1 MRKAWLIVLV
11 TLLLLTSCIQKPN
24 QTQTKDEGEF
34 PYALG
39 CRPLPEDFVKWWFD
53 NLEDIKSGRIDVI
66 NWSGETKLIVHS
78 QDIARTQRWLTN
90 PELTALPPSYLAPH
104 TPPKDQGQNG
114 TCWAFATV
122 GSLESA
128 LLTQLSLPERV
139 SIYPFLNN
147 PSVPDLSEQ
156 FLAYYNVDFHVEQP
170 PFDFDYKVGYRVTC
184 QETNKDIGGSAFF
197 STYNLIRRGVPI
209 ESDFPYIQDRSP
221 WIKWNAKNNDW
232 KRHLVRSS
240 ETVFIQSY
248 REFGEYV
255 NYIKTIK
262 SAIMKYGALAVIL
275 RVYSSFYNFPN
286 VNCPSVKNVK
296 VYTGPCQV
304 DQPRE
309 WHAVLLVG
317 WIDFF
322 SDQAS
327 GYSGPIWILKNSWG
341 TNWGRSLKDYGLSD
355 DETKG
360 YFALP
365 MITQEE
371 FASENCPDWKIE
383 YSFMV
388 VPIVDQQKPY
398 VILADHEEHT
408 VGRISYIDVK
418 VVDENGRPV
427 PNVGVRMFYQAPS
440 DGNWYPVVDEL
451 TGQSLFTTDE
461 NGIAKAAVLPNV
473 QVVNQK
479 FYAYVPDN
487 PSSEADFT
495 ATFKKPAWLF
505 LVWMCA
511 DNNLERYAYD
521 DLIEMQN
528 TNPNVSV
535 ITLVDGNTILRDSIR
550 VLDEFGQWQTFEY
563 PYEDFDSGNYI
574 NLSLF
579 VSFFKSVFQ
588 ASNYALIIWDHGSA
602 WIGDYKSTRSYSPQ
616 AIAFDDTSGNWIT
629 TPQLRRALE
638 IAGGVDL
645 LGMDACLMGS
655 IEVLYELKD
664 VADYVVASSFTV
676 PGTGWNYEFLKQITS
691 TDNEG
696 AVGRKIV
703 DAYRVYYDGTFWE
716 SIGLSLAVYNMSKVA
731 QTASALNYLSLRLID
746 IMNPALRST
755 IHYFYPLMSQYLY
768 DYDRSERLNTLV
780 DLHDFVVLAQDR
792 ISDGTARYW
801 AGQVLTSLPDLVSYY
816 YVKKTGETIQYPVSI
831 FMPNSASLVYYYAN
845 DYNSLLFTN
854 ELYWSNFLES
864 WLETGDVLRSI
875 SFEPSIRFDESQ
887 GNILERLLKGK
898 FLHNK

>member
-39 CRPLPEDFVKWWFD
+39 YRPLPEDFVKWWFD

-66 NWSGETKLIVHS
+66 DWSGETKLIVHS

-104 TPPKDQGQNG
+104 TPPKDQGKNG

-139 SIYPFLNN
+139 SIYPFLN

-156 FLAYYNVDFHVEQP
+156 FLAYYNINFSVE
-170 PFDFDYKVGYRVTC
+170 KSTSGYRVTC
-184 QETNKDIGGSAFF
+184 QETNQDVGGDLFF
-197 STYNLIRRGVPI
+197 STSYNLIRRGVPI
-209 ESDFPYIQDRSP
+209 ESDLPYITSKSP
-221 WIKWNAKNNDW
+221 WIQWNATNNDW

-248 REFGEYV
+248 SEFGEYV

-275 RVYSSFYNFPN
+275 QVYSNFDFT
-286 VNCPSVKNVK
+286 NVK
-296 VYTGPCQV
+296 VYTGPGPGDRQIGG
-304 DQPRE
+304 
-309 WHAVLLVG
+309 HAVLLVG

-322 SDQAS
+322 FDPDS

-341 TNWGRSLKDYGLSD
+341 TDWGRSLEDYGLSD

-365 MITQEE
+365 MITQGE
-371 FASENCPDWKIE
+371 FASKNCPYWKIE
-383 YSFMV
+383 NFFMV

-461 NGIAKAAVLPNV
+461 NGIAKAAVLPYV

-495 ATFKKPAWLF
+495 VTFKKPAWLF

-511 DNNLERYAYD
+511 DNNLEERADD

-535 ITLVDGNTILRDSIR
+535 ITLVDGKTRLRDSIR
-550 VLDEFGQWQTFEY
+550 VLDEFGQWQTLEY
-563 PYEDFDSGNYI
+563 LYEDFDSGNYI

-579 VSFFKSVFQ
+579 VSLSKSIFQ
-588 ASNYALIIWDHGSA
+588 ASNYALIIWDHGNA
-602 WIGDYKSTRSYSPQ
+602 WIDDYKPIRSYSPQ
-616 AIAFDDTSGNWIT
+616 AIAFDDTSRNWIT
-629 TPQLRRALE
+629 TPQLREALE

-664 VADYVVASSFTV
+664 VADYVVASSFIE
-676 PGTGWNYEFLKQITS
+676 PGTGWNYEFFKQITS
-691 TDNEG
+691 TDDEG

-703 DAYRVYYDGTFWE
+703 DAYRGYYDGTFWE

-731 QTASALNYLSLRLID
+731 QTASALNSLSLRLIG

-768 DYDRSERLNTLV
+768 NNDTNERLNTLV
-780 DLHDFVVLAQDR
+780 DLHDFVVLAQGQ
-792 ISDGTARYW
+792 ISDGTAIYW

-816 YVKKTGETIQYPVSI
+816 YVEKTGETIQYPVSI
-831 FMPNSASLVYYYAN
+831 FMPNSASLVYYYAK

>member
-39 CRPLPEDFVKWWFD
+39 YRPLPEDFVKWWFD

-78 QDIARTQRWLTN
+78 QDIARTQRRLKN
-90 PELTALPPSYLAPH
+90 PELTALPPYYLAPH
-104 TPPKDQGQNG
+104 TPPKHQGLNG

-128 LLTQLSLPERV
+128 LLTQLSLPERA

-156 FLAYYNVDFHVEQP
+156 FLAYYNINFSVE
-170 PFDFDYKVGYRVTC
+170 KSTSGYRVTC
-184 QETNKDIGGSAFF
+184 QETNQDIGGDLFF
-197 STYNLIRRGVPI
+197 STSYNLIRRGVPI
-209 ESDFPYIQDRSP
+209 ESDFPYITSKSP

-232 KRHLVRSS
+232 KRRLVRSS

-248 REFGEYV
+248 SEFGEYV

-262 SAIMKYGALAVIL
+262 SAIMKYGALAVAFQ
-275 RVYSSFYNFPN
+275 VYSNFYNFFTDA
-286 VNCPSVKNVK
+286 NVK
-296 VYTGPCQV
+296 VYTGRGPR
-304 DQPRE
+304 DQWE
-309 WHAVLLVG
+309 GGHAVLLVG

-322 SDQAS
+322 LDPAS

-341 TNWGRSLKDYGLSD
+341 TDWGRSLKDYGLSN
-355 DETKG
+355 DEKTKG

-371 FASENCPDWKIE
+371 FARKNCPYWKIE
-383 YSFMV
+383 YSLMV

-461 NGIAKAAVLPNV
+461 SGIAKAAVLPNV

-495 ATFKKPAWLF
+495 VTFKKPAWLF

-511 DNNLERYAYD
+511 DNEPDNDLEEYADD

-535 ITLVDGNTILRDSIR
+535 ITLVDGRTRLRDSIR
-550 VLDEFGQWQTFEY
+550 VLDEFGQWQTLEY
-563 PYEDFDSGNYI
+563 LYEDFDSGDYT

-579 VSFFKSVFQ
+579 VLLSKSIFQ

-602 WIGDYKSTRSYSPQ
+602 WIGDHKSTRSYSPQ
-616 AIAFDDTSGNWIT
+616 AIAFDYTSGNRIT
-629 TPQLRRALE
+629 TPELRRALE

-664 VADYVVASSFTV
+664 VADYVVASSFNV
-676 PGTGWNYEFLKQITS
+676 PGAGWNYEFFKQITS

-746 IMNPALRST
+746 IMNPALRSI

-768 DYDRSERLNTLV
+768 DRSGRSNTLV

-831 FMPNSASLVYYYAN
+831 FMPNSASLVYRYAN
-845 DYNSLLFTN
+845 DYNSLLFTK

>member
-39 CRPLPEDFVKWWFD
+39 YRPLPEDFVKWWFD

-66 NWSGETKLIVHS
+66 DWSGETKLIANS
-78 QDIARTQRWLTN
+78 QDIARTQRPLTN

-104 TPPKDQGQNG
+104 TPPKHQGLNG

-139 SIYPFLNN
+139 SIYPFLN

-156 FLAYYNVDFHVEQP
+156 FLAYYNFDFDVKQP

-184 QETNKDIGGSAFF
+184 QETNKDVGGNRFF

-209 ESDFPYIQDRSP
+209 ESDFPYIQDKSP

-240 ETVFIQSY
+240 ETVVIQSY
-248 REFGEYV
+248 SKFGEYV
-255 NYIKTIK
+255 NYIETIK
-262 SAIMKYGALAVIL
+262 SAIMKYGALAVSL
-275 RVYSSFYNFPN
+275 QVYSNFYNFFTD
-286 VNCPSVKNVK
+286 VNVK
-296 VYTGPCQV
+296 VYTGPGPR
-304 DQPRE
+304 DQWE
-309 WHAVLLVG
+309 GGHAVLLVG
-317 WIDFF
+317 WIESPSEDL
-322 SDQAS
+322 

-371 FASENCPDWKIE
+371 FARKNCPYWKIE
-383 YSFMV
+383 NSFMV

-427 PNVGVRMFYQAPS
+427 PNVGVRMFFQAPS
-440 DGNWYPVVDEL
+440 DGNWYPVVDVL

-461 NGIAKAAVLPNV
+461 SGIAKAAVRPTV

-495 ATFKKPAWLF
+495 VTFKKPAWLF

-511 DNNLERYAYD
+511 DNDLERYAYD

-550 VLDEFGQWQTFEY
+550 VLDEFGQWQIIGYFD
-563 PYEDFDSGNYI
+563 EDFDSGNYI
-574 NLSLF
+574 YLSLF
-579 VSFFKSVFQ
+579 VLLSKSIFQ
-588 ASNYALIIWDHGSA
+588 ASNYALIIWDHGEA
-602 WIGDYKSTRSYSPQ
+602 WIGDHKSTRSYSPQ
-616 AIAFDDTSGNWIT
+616 AIAFDDTSGKRIT
-629 TPQLRRALE
+629 TPQLREALE

-664 VADYVVASSFTV
+664 VADYVVASSFTE
-676 PGTGWNYEFLKQITS
+676 PGTGWNYEFFKQITS

-755 IHYFYPLMSQYLY
+755 IHDFYPLMSQYY
-768 DYDRSERLNTLV
+768 YRNERLNTLV
-780 DLHDFVVLAQDR
+780 DLRHFVVLAQDR

-831 FMPNSASLVYYYAN
+831 FMPNSANLVSDYAK

>member
-39 CRPLPEDFVKWWFD
+39 YRPLPEDFVKWWFD

-66 NWSGETKLIVHS
+66 HWSGETKLIANS
-78 QDIARTQRWLTN
+78 QDIARTQRLLEN
-90 PELTALPPSYLAPH
+90 PELTALPPFYLAPH
-104 TPPKDQGQNG
+104 TPPKNQGFNG

-128 LLTQLSLPERV
+128 LLTQLSPSELV
-139 SIYPFLNN
+139 SIYPFLD

-156 FLAYYNVDFHVEQP
+156 FLAYYNINFGVEKTP
-170 PFDFDYKVGYRVTC
+170 SGYRVTC
-184 QETNKDIGGSAFF
+184 QETNQDVGGDPKFF
-197 STYNLIRRGVPI
+197 SMYNLIRRGVPI
-209 ESDFPYIQDRSP
+209 ERDFPYIQDKNP
-221 WIKWNAKNNDW
+221 WIKWNATNNDW

-240 ETVFIQSY
+240 ETVFIEAYS
-248 REFGEYV
+248 EFGEYV

-262 SAIMKYGALAVIL
+262 SAIMKYGALAVGFQ
-275 RVYSSFYNFPN
+275 VYSNFDFT
-286 VNCPSVKNVK
+286 NVK
-296 VYTGPCQV
+296 VYTGPGQG
-304 DQPRE
+304 DTWE
-309 WHAVLLVG
+309 GGHAVLLVG
-317 WIDFF
+317 WIDFLL
-322 SDQAS
+322 DPAS

-371 FASENCPDWKIE
+371 FASKNCPDWKIE
-383 YSFMV
+383 SYFMA

-427 PNVGVRMFYQAPS
+427 PDVGVRMFYQSPS
-440 DGNWYPVVDEL
+440 DGNWYPIVDEL
-451 TGQSLFTTDE
+451 TGQSFFMTDE
-461 NGIAKAAVLPNV
+461 NGIAKVAVLPRI

-495 ATFKKPAWLF
+495 VTFKKPAWLF

-511 DNNLERYAYD
+511 DNDLEEFADD

-535 ITLVDGNTILRDSIR
+535 ITLVDGKTILRDSIR
-550 VLDEFGQWQTFEY
+550 VLDEFGEWQIVEY
-563 PYEDFDSGNYI
+563 FDGDFDSGNYI
-574 NLSLF
+574 ILSYF
-579 VSFFKSVFQ
+579 VSYLKSFFQ

-602 WIGDYKSTRSYSPQ
+602 WIDDYKSTRSYSPQ
-616 AIAFDDTSGNWIT
+616 AIAFDKTSNNKIT
-629 TPQLRRALE
+629 TAELRMALE
-638 IAGGVDL
+638 EAGGVDL

-655 IEVLYELKD
+655 IEVLYELKG
-664 VADYVVASSFTV
+664 VADYVVASSFSE
-676 PGTGWNYEFLKQITS
+676 PGTGWNYEFFKQITS
-691 TDNEG
+691 TDDEG

-703 DAYRVYYDGTFWE
+703 DAYRDYYDGTSWE
-716 SIGLSLAVYNMSKVA
+716 SEGLSLAVYDMSKVA
-731 QTASALNYLSLRLID
+731 QTADALDYLSIRLIN
-746 IMNPALRST
+746 IMDPALRST
-755 IHYFYPLMSQYLY
+755 IYDFYPLINQY
-768 DYDRSERLNTLV
+768 SNALV

-792 ISDGTARYW
+792 ISDDTARYW
-801 AGQVLTSLPDLVSYY
+801 ADQVLTSLPDLVSYY
-816 YVKKTGETIQYPVSI
+816 YVEKTGETIQYPVSI
-831 FMPNSASLVYYYAN
+831 FMPNSASLVYRYAN

-854 ELYWSNFLES
+854 QLYWSNFLES

-898 FLHNK
+898 SLHNK

>member
-39 CRPLPEDFVKWWFD
+39 YRPLPEDFVKWWFD

-66 NWSGETKLIVHS
+66 NWSGETKLIVNS

-90 PELTALPPSYLAPH
+90 PELTALPPYYLAPH
-104 TPPKDQGQNG
+104 TPPKDQGENG

-139 SIYPFLNN
+139 SIYPFLN

-156 FLAYYNVDFHVEQP
+156 FLAYYNINFSVE
-170 PFDFDYKVGYRVTC
+170 KSTSGYRVTC
-184 QETNKDIGGSAFF
+184 QETNQDVGGSPFF

-209 ESDFPYIQDRSP
+209 ESDLPYITSKSP
-221 WIKWNAKNNDW
+221 WIQWNATNNDW

-240 ETVFIQSY
+240 ETVVIQSY
-248 REFGEYV
+248 SEFGEYV
-255 NYIKTIK
+255 NYIETIK
-262 SAIMKYGALAVIL
+262 SAIMKYGALAVFL
-275 RVYSSFYNFPN
+275 QVYSNFN
-286 VNCPSVKNVK
+286 NTYFTNKK
-296 VYTGPCQV
+296 VYTGHGPGDWQ
-304 DQPRE
+304 RGG
-309 WHAVLLVG
+309 HLVLLVG
-317 WIDFF
+317 WKNSF
-322 SDQAS
+322 SDS
-327 GYSGPIWILKNSWG
+327 DYSGPIWILKNSWG

-355 DETKG
+355 DATKG

-371 FASENCPDWKIE
+371 FANKNCPDWKIE
-383 YSFMV
+383 NSFMV

-495 ATFKKPAWLF
+495 VTFKKPAWLF

-511 DNNLERYAYD
+511 DNDLERYAYD

-563 PYEDFDSGNYI
+563 PYEDFDSGDYT
-574 NLSLF
+574 NLRFF
-579 VSFFKSVFQ
+579 VSFFKSVLQ

-616 AIAFDDTSGNWIT
+616 AIAFDDTSRNWIT
-629 TPQLRRALE
+629 TPELRRALE

-664 VADYVVASSFTV
+664 VADYVVASSFTE
-676 PGTGWNYEFLKQITS
+676 PGTGWNYEFFKQITS

-716 SIGLSLAVYNMSKVA
+716 SKGLSLAVYDMSKVA
-731 QTASALNYLSLRLID
+731 ETASALNSLSLRLIG
-746 IMNPALRST
+746 IMNPALRSI

-768 DYDRSERLNTLV
+768 NNDTSERLNTLV

-845 DYNSLLFTN
+845 HYNSLLFTN
-854 ELYWSNFLES
+854 QLYWSNFLES

>member
-24 QTQTKDEGEF
+24 QTQTKDESEF

-66 NWSGETKLIVHS
+66 DWSGETKLIVHS
-78 QDIARTQRWLTN
+78 QDIARTQRLLTN
-90 PELTALPPSYLAPH
+90 PELTALPPYYLAPH
-104 TPPKDQGQNG
+104 TPPKNQGQHN

-139 SIYPFLNN
+139 SIYPFFNN

-156 FLAYYNVDFHVEQP
+156 FLAYYNIDSRVE
-170 PFDFDYKVGYRVTC
+170 KSTSGYRVTC
-184 QETNKDIGGSAFF
+184 QETNRDAGGNLFF

-209 ESDFPYIQDRSP
+209 ESDLPYIITSESP
-221 WIKWNAKNNDW
+221 WIQWNATNNDW

-240 ETVFIQSY
+240 ETVFILNYKNYSY
-248 REFGEYV
+248 SGFGGYV
-255 NYIKTIK
+255 NYIETIK
-262 SAIMKYGALAVIL
+262 SAIMKYGALAVGFQ
-275 RVYSSFYNFPN
+275 VYSNFYNFFTN
-286 VNCPSVKNVK
+286 VNVK
-296 VYTGPCQV
+296 VYTGHGPE
-304 DQPRE
+304 DQPTE
-309 WHAVLLVG
+309 GHAVLLVG
-317 WIDFF
+317 WKDSFSD

-327 GYSGPIWILKNSWG
+327 GDSGRIWILKNSWG
-341 TNWGRSLKDYGLSD
+341 TDWGRSLKDYGLSD

-371 FASENCPDWKIE
+371 FANKNCPDWKIE
-383 YSFMV
+383 NSLMV

-440 DGNWYPVVDEL
+440 DGNWYPVVDVF
-451 TGQSLFTTDE
+451 TGQSLFTTNE

-487 PSSEADFT
+487 PSSEAVFT
-495 ATFKKPAWLF
+495 VTFKKPAWLF

-511 DNNLERYAYD
+511 DNNLERYAND

-550 VLDEFGQWQTFEY
+550 MLDEFGQWQTFEY
-563 PYEDFDSGNYI
+563 PYEDFDSGDYT
-574 NLSLF
+574 NLRSF
-579 VSFFKSVFQ
+579 VSFFKSVLQ

-602 WIGDYKSTRSYSPQ
+602 WIDDHKSTRSYSPQ
-616 AIAFDDTSGNWIT
+616 AIAFDDTSRNRIT
-629 TPQLRRALE
+629 TPELRMALE
-638 IAGGVDL
+638 EAGGVDL

-664 VADYVVASSFTV
+664 VAGYVVASSFIE
-676 PGTGWNYEFLKQITS
+676 PGTGWNYEFFKQITS

-703 DAYRVYYDGTFWE
+703 DAYRVYYDGTSWE

-731 QTASALNYLSLRLID
+731 QTASALNSLSLRLIE

-768 DYDRSERLNTLV
+768 NNDTNERLNTLV
-780 DLHDFVVLAQDR
+780 DLRHFVVLAQGQ
-792 ISDGTARYW
+792 ISDGTAIYW

-816 YVKKTGETIQYPVSI
+816 YVEKTGETIQYPVSI
-831 FMPNSASLVYYYAN
+831 FMPNSASLVSHYAK

>member
-39 CRPLPEDFVKWWFD
+39 YRPLPEDFVKWWFD

-66 NWSGETKLIVHS
+66 NWSGETKLIVNS
-78 QDIARTQRWLTN
+78 QDIARTQRQLTN
-90 PELTALPPSYLAPH
+90 PELTAIPPSYLAPH
-104 TPPKDQGQNG
+104 TPPKNQGLNG

-128 LLTQLSLPERV
+128 LLTQLSLPERA

-156 FLAYYNVDFHVEQP
+156 FLAYYNINFSVE
-170 PFDFDYKVGYRVTC
+170 KSTSGYRVTC
-184 QETNKDIGGSAFF
+184 QETNQDVGGDLFF
-197 STYNLIRRGVPI
+197 STSYNLIRRGVPI
-209 ESDFPYIQDRSP
+209 ESDLPYITSKSP
-221 WIKWNAKNNDW
+221 WIQWNATNNDW

-240 ETVFIQSY
+240 ETVFILDYKNYSY
-248 REFGEYV
+248 SGFGGYV
-255 NYIKTIK
+255 NYIETIK
-262 SAIMKYGALAVIL
+262 SAIMKYGALAVGFL
-275 RVYSSFYNFPN
+275 VYSNFYNFFTD
-286 VNCPSVKNVK
+286 VNVK
-296 VYTGPCQV
+296 VYTGPGPE
-304 DQPRE
+304 DQPTE
-309 WHAVLLVG
+309 GHAVLLVG
-317 WIDFF
+317 WIDSFSD

-355 DETKG
+355 DETTKG

-371 FASENCPDWKIE
+371 FARENCPYWKIE
-383 YSFMV
+383 NFFMV

-440 DGNWYPVVDEL
+440 DGNWYPVVDVF
-451 TGQSLFTTDE
+451 TGQSLFTTNE

-487 PSSEADFT
+487 PSSEAVFT
-495 ATFKKPAWLF
+495 VTFKKPAWLF

-511 DNNLERYAYD
+511 DNNLERYAND

-550 VLDEFGQWQTFEY
+550 MLDEFGQWRIIGYFDA
-563 PYEDFDSGNYI
+563 DFDSGNYI

-588 ASNYALIIWDHGSA
+588 ASNYALIIWDHGNA
-602 WIGDYKSTRSYSPQ
+602 WIGDHKSTSRSYSPQ
-616 AIAFDDTSGNWIT
+616 AIAFDDTSRNWIT
-629 TPQLRRALE
+629 TPELRRALE
-638 IAGGVDL
+638 EAGGVDL

-664 VADYVVASSFTV
+664 VADYVVGSSFLE

-703 DAYRVYYDGTFWE
+703 DAYRGYYDGTSWE
-716 SIGLSLAVYNMSKVA
+716 SKGLSLAVYNMSKVA
-731 QTASALNYLSLRLID
+731 QTASALNYLSLRLIG
-746 IMNPALRST
+746 IMNPALRSI

-768 DYDRSERLNTLV
+768 NNDTNERLNTLV

-831 FMPNSASLVYYYAN
+831 FMPNSASLVYRYAN

>member
-39 CRPLPEDFVKWWFD
+39 YRPLPEDFVKWWFD

-66 NWSGETKLIVHS
+66 DWSGETKLIVHS

-104 TPPKDQGQNG
+104 TPPKHQGRNG

-128 LLTQLSLPERV
+128 LLKQLSLPERA
-139 SIYPFLNN
+139 SIYPFLN

-156 FLAYYNVDFHVEQP
+156 FLAYYNVDFVVEQP

-184 QETNKDIGGSAFF
+184 QETNKDVGGDLFF
-197 STYNLIRRGVPI
+197 STSYNLIRRGVPI

-221 WIKWNAKNNDW
+221 WIKWNATNNDW

-240 ETVFIQSY
+240 ETVFIQRY

-255 NYIKTIK
+255 NYIETIK
-262 SAIMKYGALAVIL
+262 SAIMKYGALAVGFQ
-275 RVYSSFYNFPN
+275 VYSNFYNFFTD
-286 VNCPSVKNVK
+286 VNVK
-296 VYTGPCQV
+296 VYTGPGPE

-309 WHAVLLVG
+309 GHAVLLVG
-317 WIDFF
+317 WKDSF
-322 SDQAS
+322 
-327 GYSGPIWILKNSWG
+327 WILKNSWG
-341 TNWGRSLKDYGLSD
+341 TNWGRSLKDYDLSD

-371 FASENCPDWKIE
+371 FARENCPYWKIE
-383 YSFMV
+383 NFSMV

-440 DGNWYPVVDEL
+440 DGNWYPVVDKL

-461 NGIAKAAVLPNV
+461 NGIAKAAVRPSV

-495 ATFKKPAWLF
+495 VTFKKPAWLF

-550 VLDEFGQWQTFEY
+550 MLDEFGQWRIIGYFDA
-563 PYEDFDSGNYI
+563 DFDSGNYI

-588 ASNYALIIWDHGSA
+588 ASNYALIIWDHGNA
-602 WIGDYKSTRSYSPQ
+602 WIGDHKSTSRSYSPQ
-616 AIAFDDTSGNWIT
+616 AIAFDDTSRNRIT
-629 TPQLRRALE
+629 TPELRRALE
-638 IAGGVDL
+638 EAGGVDL

-664 VADYVVASSFTV
+664 VADYVVASSFIE
-676 PGTGWNYEFLKQITS
+676 PGAGWNYEFFKQITS

-703 DAYRVYYDGTFWE
+703 DAYRGYYDGTSWE
-716 SIGLSLAVYNMSKVA
+716 SKGLSLAVYNMSKVA

-768 DYDRSERLNTLV
+768 NNDTNERLNTLV

-831 FMPNSASLVYYYAN
+831 FMPNSASLVYRYAN

-854 ELYWSNFLES
+854 QLYWSNFLES

>member
-1 MRKAWLIVLV
+1 L
-11 TLLLLTSCIQKPN
+11 
-24 QTQTKDEGEF
+24 
-34 PYALG
+34 
-39 CRPLPEDFVKWWFD
+39 
-53 NLEDIKSGRIDVI
+53 
-66 NWSGETKLIVHS
+66 
-78 QDIARTQRWLTN
+78 
-90 PELTALPPSYLAPH
+90 
-104 TPPKDQGQNG
+104 
-114 TCWAFATV
+114 
-122 GSLESA
+122 
-128 LLTQLSLPERV
+128 
-139 SIYPFLNN
+139 
-147 PSVPDLSEQ
+147 
-156 FLAYYNVDFHVEQP
+156 
-170 PFDFDYKVGYRVTC
+170 
-184 QETNKDIGGSAFF
+184 
-197 STYNLIRRGVPI
+197 
-209 ESDFPYIQDRSP
+209 PYITSKSP
-221 WIKWNAKNNDW
+221 WIQWNATNNDW

-240 ETVFIQSY
+240 ETVFILDYKNYSY
-248 REFGEYV
+248 SGFGGYV
-255 NYIKTIK
+255 NYIETIK
-262 SAIMKYGALAVIL
+262 SAIMKYGALAVGFL
-275 RVYSSFYNFPN
+275 VYSNFYNFFTD
-286 VNCPSVKNVK
+286 VNVK
-296 VYTGPCQV
+296 VYTGPGPE
-304 DQPRE
+304 DQPTE
-309 WHAVLLVG
+309 GHAVLLVG
-317 WIDFF
+317 WIDSFSD

-355 DETKG
+355 DETTKG

-371 FASENCPDWKIE
+371 FARENCPYWKIE
-383 YSFMV
+383 NFFMV

-440 DGNWYPVVDEL
+440 DGNWYPVVDVF
-451 TGQSLFTTDE
+451 TGQSLFTTNE

-487 PSSEADFT
+487 PSSEAVFT
-495 ATFKKPAWLF
+495 VTFKKPAWLF

-511 DNNLERYAYD
+511 DNNLERYAND

-550 VLDEFGQWQTFEY
+550 MLDEFGQWRIIGYFDA
-563 PYEDFDSGNYI
+563 DFDSGNYI
-574 NLSLF
+574 ILSCFVSLF
-579 VSFFKSVFQ
+579 KSIFQ
-588 ASNYALIIWDHGSA
+588 ASNYALIIWDHGGA
-602 WIGDYKSTRSYSPQ
+602 WIGDYKPTTSYSPQ
-616 AIAFDDTSGNWIT
+616 AIAFDDTSRNRIT
-629 TPQLRRALE
+629 TPELRMALE
-638 IAGGVDL
+638 EAGGVDL

-664 VADYVVASSFTV
+664 VADYVVGSSFLE

-703 DAYRVYYDGTFWE
+703 DAYRGYYDGTSWE
-716 SIGLSLAVYNMSKVA
+716 SKGLSLAVYNMSKVA
-731 QTASALNYLSLRLID
+731 QTASALNYLSLRLIG
-746 IMNPALRST
+746 IMNPALRSI

-768 DYDRSERLNTLV
+768 NNDTNERLNTLV

-831 FMPNSASLVYYYAN
+831 FMPNSASLVYRYAN

-854 ELYWSNFLES
+854 QLYWSNFLES

>member
-1 MRKAWLIVLV
+1 MWRLFVVFCLTSI
-11 TLLLLTSCIQKPN
+11 LLLVSCGSPVAPN
-24 QTQTKDEGEF
+24 N
-34 PYALG
+34 P
-39 CRPLPEDFVKWWFD
+39 PNVPNNPPNVPS
-53 NLEDIKSGRIDVI
+53 NP
-66 NWSGETKLIVHS
+66 
-78 QDIARTQRWLTN
+78 N
-90 PELTALPPSYLAPH
+90 PE
-104 TPPKDQGQNG
+104 
-114 TCWAFATV
+114 
-122 GSLESA
+122 
-128 LLTQLSLPERV
+128 
-139 SIYPFLNN
+139 
-147 PSVPDLSEQ
+147 
-156 FLAYYNVDFHVEQP
+156 
-170 PFDFDYKVGYRVTC
+170 
-184 QETNKDIGGSAFF
+184 
-197 STYNLIRRGVPI
+197 
-209 ESDFPYIQDRSP
+209 
-221 WIKWNAKNNDW
+221 
-232 KRHLVRSS
+232 
-240 ETVFIQSY
+240 
-248 REFGEYV
+248 
-255 NYIKTIK
+255 
-262 SAIMKYGALAVIL
+262 
-275 RVYSSFYNFPN
+275 
-286 VNCPSVKNVK
+286 
-296 VYTGPCQV
+296 
-304 DQPRE
+304 
-309 WHAVLLVG
+309 
-317 WIDFF
+317 
-322 SDQAS
+322 
-327 GYSGPIWILKNSWG
+327 
-341 TNWGRSLKDYGLSD
+341 
-355 DETKG
+355 
-360 YFALP
+360 
-365 MITQEE
+365 
-371 FASENCPDWKIE
+371 
-383 YSFMV
+383 
-388 VPIVDQQKPY
+388 KPY

-440 DGNWYPVVDEL
+440 DGNWYPVVDVF
-451 TGQSLFTTDE
+451 TGQSLFTTNE

-487 PSSEADFT
+487 PSSEAVFT
-495 ATFKKPAWLF
+495 VTFKKPAWLF

-511 DNNLERYAYD
+511 DNNLERYAND

-550 VLDEFGQWQTFEY
+550 VLDEFGQWQIKYFD
-563 PYEDFDSGNYI
+563 EDFDSGNYI
-574 NLSLF
+574 YLSLF
-579 VSFFKSVFQ
+579 VSLFKSVFQ
-588 ASNYALIIWDHGSA
+588 ASNYALIIWDHGNA
-602 WIGDYKSTRSYSPQ
+602 WIYDYKPTTSYSPQ
-616 AIAFDDTSGNWIT
+616 AIAFDDTSRNWIT
-629 TPQLRRALE
+629 TPELRRALE
-638 IAGGVDL
+638 EAGGVDL

-664 VADYVVASSFTV
+664 VADYVVGSSFLE

-703 DAYRVYYDGTFWE
+703 DAYRGYYDGTSWE
-716 SIGLSLAVYNMSKVA
+716 SKGLSLAVYNMSKVA
-731 QTASALNYLSLRLID
+731 QTASALNYLSLRLIG

-768 DYDRSERLNTLV
+768 NNYTNERLNTLV

-831 FMPNSASLVYYYAN
+831 FMPNSASLVYRYAN
-845 DYNSLLFTN
+845 DYNSLLFRK

>member
-39 CRPLPEDFVKWWFD
+39 YRPLPEDFVKWWFD
-53 NLEDIKSGRIDVI
+53 NLEGIKSGRIDVI
-66 NWSGETKLIVHS
+66 NWSGETKLIVNS

-90 PELTALPPSYLAPH
+90 PELTALPPYYLAPH
-104 TPPKDQGQNG
+104 TPPKHQGRNG

-128 LLTQLSLPERV
+128 LLTQLSLPERA

-156 FLAYYNVDFHVEQP
+156 FLAYYNINFSVE
-170 PFDFDYKVGYRVTC
+170 KSTSGYRVTC
-184 QETNKDIGGSAFF
+184 QETNQDVGGDLFF
-197 STYNLIRRGVPI
+197 STSYNLIRRGVPI
-209 ESDFPYIQDRSP
+209 ESDLPYIMSKSL
-221 WIKWNAKNNDW
+221 WIQWNATNNDW

-275 RVYSSFYNFPN
+275 QVYSNFN
-286 VNCPSVKNVK
+286 NTYFTNKK
-296 VYTGPCQV
+296 VYTGHGPGDWQIGG
-304 DQPRE
+304 
-309 WHAVLLVG
+309 HAVLLVG
-317 WIDFF
+317 WIDSF
-322 SDQAS
+322 SEDL

-341 TNWGRSLKDYGLSD
+341 TDWGRSLKDYGLSD

-371 FASENCPDWKIE
+371 FARKNCPYWKIE
-383 YSFMV
+383 NFFMV

-440 DGNWYPVVDEL
+440 DGNWYPVVDVF
-451 TGQSLFTTDE
+451 TGQSLFTTNE

-487 PSSEADFT
+487 PSSEAVFT
-495 ATFKKPAWLF
+495 VTFKKPAWLF

-511 DNNLERYAYD
+511 DNNLERYAND

-550 VLDEFGQWQTFEY
+550 MLDEFGQWQIIGY
-563 PYEDFDSGNYI
+563 LDADFDSGNYI

-588 ASNYALIIWDHGSA
+588 ASNYALIIWDHGNA
-602 WIGDYKSTRSYSPQ
+602 WIYDYKPTRSYSPQ
-616 AIAFDDTSGNWIT
+616 AIAFDDTSRNWIT
-629 TPQLRRALE
+629 TPELRRALE
-638 IAGGVDL
+638 EAGGVDL

-664 VADYVVASSFTV
+664 VADYVVASSFLE

-703 DAYRVYYDGTFWE
+703 DAYRGYYDGTSWE
-716 SIGLSLAVYNMSKVA
+716 SKCLSLAVYNMSKVA
-731 QTASALNYLSLRLID
+731 QTASALNYLSLRLIG

-768 DYDRSERLNTLV
+768 NNYTNERLNTLV

-831 FMPNSASLVYYYAN
+831 FMPNSASLVYRYAN
-845 DYNSLLFTN
+845 DYNSLLFRK

-887 GNILERLLKGK
+887 GNILERVLKGK

>member
-39 CRPLPEDFVKWWFD
+39 YRPLPEDFVKWWFD

-66 NWSGETKLIVHS
+66 NWSGETKLIVNS
-78 QDIARTQRWLTN
+78 QDIARTQRQLTN
-90 PELTALPPSYLAPH
+90 PELTAIPPSYLAPH
-104 TPPKDQGQNG
+104 TPPKNQGLNG

-128 LLTQLSLPERV
+128 LLTQLSLPERA

-156 FLAYYNVDFHVEQP
+156 FLAYYNINFSVE
-170 PFDFDYKVGYRVTC
+170 KSTSGYRVTC
-184 QETNKDIGGSAFF
+184 QETNQDVGGDLFF
-197 STYNLIRRGVPI
+197 STSYNLIRRGVPI
-209 ESDFPYIQDRSP
+209 ESDLPYITSKSP
-221 WIKWNAKNNDW
+221 WIQWNATNNDW

-240 ETVFIQSY
+240 ETVFILDYKNYSY
-248 REFGEYV
+248 SGFGGYV
-255 NYIKTIK
+255 NYIETIK
-262 SAIMKYGALAVIL
+262 SAIMKYGALAVGFL
-275 RVYSSFYNFPN
+275 VYSNFYNFFTD
-286 VNCPSVKNVK
+286 VNVK
-296 VYTGPCQV
+296 VYTGPGPE
-304 DQPRE
+304 DQPTE
-309 WHAVLLVG
+309 GHAVLLVG
-317 WIDFF
+317 WIDSFSD

-355 DETKG
+355 DETTKG

-371 FASENCPDWKIE
+371 FARENCPYWKIE
-383 YSFMV
+383 NFFMV

-440 DGNWYPVVDEL
+440 DGNWYPVVDVF
-451 TGQSLFTTDE
+451 TGQSLFTTNE

-487 PSSEADFT
+487 PSSEAVFT
-495 ATFKKPAWLF
+495 VTFKKPAWLF

-511 DNNLERYAYD
+511 DNNLEECAND

-550 VLDEFGQWQTFEY
+550 MLDEFGQWRIIGYFDA
-563 PYEDFDSGNYI
+563 DFDSGNYI

-588 ASNYALIIWDHGSA
+588 ASNYALIIWDHGNA
-602 WIGDYKSTRSYSPQ
+602 WIGDHKSTSRSYSPQ
-616 AIAFDDTSGNWIT
+616 AIAFDDTSRNWIT
-629 TPQLRRALE
+629 TPELRRALE
-638 IAGGVDL
+638 EAGGVDL

-664 VADYVVASSFTV
+664 VADYVVGSSFLE

-703 DAYRVYYDGTFWE
+703 DAYRGYYDGTSWE
-716 SIGLSLAVYNMSKVA
+716 SKGLSLAVYNMSKVA
-731 QTASALNYLSLRLID
+731 QTASALNYLSLRLIG
-746 IMNPALRST
+746 IMNPALRSI

-768 DYDRSERLNTLV
+768 NNDTNERLNTLV

-831 FMPNSASLVYYYAN
+831 FMPNSASLVYRYAN

-854 ELYWSNFLES
+854 QLYWSNFLES

>member
-1 MRKAWLIVLV
+1 M
-11 TLLLLTSCIQKPN
+11 
-24 QTQTKDEGEF
+24 
-34 PYALG
+34 
-39 CRPLPEDFVKWWFD
+39 
-53 NLEDIKSGRIDVI
+53 
-66 NWSGETKLIVHS
+66 
-78 QDIARTQRWLTN
+78 
-90 PELTALPPSYLAPH
+90 
-104 TPPKDQGQNG
+104 
-114 TCWAFATV
+114 
-122 GSLESA
+122 
-128 LLTQLSLPERV
+128 
-139 SIYPFLNN
+139 
-147 PSVPDLSEQ
+147 
-156 FLAYYNVDFHVEQP
+156 
-170 PFDFDYKVGYRVTC
+170 
-184 QETNKDIGGSAFF
+184 
-197 STYNLIRRGVPI
+197 
-209 ESDFPYIQDRSP
+209 
-221 WIKWNAKNNDW
+221 
-232 KRHLVRSS
+232 
-240 ETVFIQSY
+240 
-248 REFGEYV
+248 
-255 NYIKTIK
+255 
-262 SAIMKYGALAVIL
+262 
-275 RVYSSFYNFPN
+275 
-286 VNCPSVKNVK
+286 
-296 VYTGPCQV
+296 
-304 DQPRE
+304 
-309 WHAVLLVG
+309 
-317 WIDFF
+317 
-322 SDQAS
+322 
-327 GYSGPIWILKNSWG
+327 
-341 TNWGRSLKDYGLSD
+341 
-355 DETKG
+355 
-360 YFALP
+360 
-365 MITQEE
+365 
-371 FASENCPDWKIE
+371 
-383 YSFMV
+383 
-388 VPIVDQQKPY
+388 
-398 VILADHEEHT
+398 ILADHEEHT

-461 NGIAKAAVLPNV
+461 NGIAKAAVLPYV

-495 ATFKKPAWLF
+495 VTFKKPAWLF

-535 ITLVDGNTILRDSIR
+535 ITLVDGRTRLRDSIR
-550 VLDEFGQWQTFEY
+550 VLDEFGQWQIIGYFD
-563 PYEDFDSGNYI
+563 EDFDSGNYI
-574 NLSLF
+574 YLSLF
-579 VSFFKSVFQ
+579 VLLSKSSFQ

-616 AIAFDDTSGNWIT
+616 AIAFDYTSGNRIT
-629 TPQLRRALE
+629 TPELRRALE

-664 VADYVVASSFTV
+664 VADYVVASSFTE
-676 PGTGWNYEFLKQITS
+676 PGTGWNYEFFKQITS

-703 DAYRVYYDGTFWE
+703 DAYRGYYDGTFWE
-716 SIGLSLAVYNMSKVA
+716 SKGLSLAVYNMSKVA
-731 QTASALNYLSLRLID
+731 QTASALNYLSLRLIG

-755 IHYFYPLMSQYLY
+755 IHGFYPLMSQYLY
-768 DYDRSERLNTLV
+768 NNDTNERLNTLV
-780 DLHDFVVLAQDR
+780 DLHNFVVLAQDR

-831 FMPNSASLVYYYAN
+831 FMPNSASLVSHYA
-845 DYNSLLFTN
+845 DHYNSLLFTN

>member
-39 CRPLPEDFVKWWFD
+39 YRPLPEDFVKWWFD

-66 NWSGETKLIVHS
+66 DWSGETKLIVHS

-104 TPPKDQGQNG
+104 TPPKHQGLNG

-128 LLTQLSLPERV
+128 LLTQLSLPEWV
-139 SIYPFLNN
+139 SIYPFLNP

-156 FLAYYNVDFHVEQP
+156 FLAYYNIDSRVE
-170 PFDFDYKVGYRVTC
+170 KSTSGYRVTC
-184 QETNKDIGGSAFF
+184 QETNRDAGGNLFF

-248 REFGEYV
+248 SEFGEYV
-255 NYIKTIK
+255 NYIETIK
-262 SAIMKYGALAVIL
+262 SAIIKYGALAVGFQ
-275 RVYSSFYNFPN
+275 VYSNFYNFFTD
-286 VNCPSVKNVK
+286 VNVK
-296 VYTGPCQV
+296 VYTGPGPE

-309 WHAVLLVG
+309 GHAVLLVG
-317 WIDFF
+317 WKDSFSD

-341 TNWGRSLKDYGLSD
+341 TNWGCSLKDYGLSD
-355 DETKG
+355 DETTKG

-371 FASENCPDWKIE
+371 FANKNCPDWKIE
-383 YSFMV
+383 NFSMV

-440 DGNWYPVVDEL
+440 DGNWYPVVDKL

-495 ATFKKPAWLF
+495 VTFKKPAWLF

-511 DNNLERYAYD
+511 DNDLEEYADD

-535 ITLVDGNTILRDSIR
+535 ITLVDGRTRLRDSIR
-550 VLDEFGQWQTFEY
+550 VLDEFGQWRIIGYFDA
-563 PYEDFDSGNYI
+563 DFDSGNYI
-574 NLSLF
+574 YLSLF
-579 VSFFKSVFQ
+579 VLLSKPFFQ

-602 WIGDYKSTRSYSPQ
+602 WIGDHKSTSRSYSPQ
-616 AIAFDDTSGNWIT
+616 AIAFDDTSGNRIT
-629 TPQLRRALE
+629 TPELRMALE
-638 IAGGVDL
+638 EAGGVDL

-664 VADYVVASSFTV
+664 VADYVVASSFNV
-676 PGTGWNYEFLKQITS
+676 PGTGWNYEFFKQITS
-691 TDNEG
+691 TDDEG

-703 DAYRVYYDGTFWE
+703 DAYRAYYDGTFWE
-716 SIGLSLAVYNMSKVA
+716 SKGLSLAVYDMSKVA
-731 QTASALNYLSLRLID
+731 ETASALNYLSLRLID
-746 IMNPALRST
+746 IMNPALRSI

-768 DYDRSERLNTLV
+768 YRSERLNTLV
-780 DLHDFVVLAQDR
+780 DLRHFVVLAQDR

-816 YVKKTGETIQYPVSI
+816 YVEKTGETIQYPVSI
-831 FMPNSASLVYYYAN
+831 FMPNSASLVSHYAK

>member
-1 MRKAWLIVLV
+1 
-11 TLLLLTSCIQKPN
+11 
-24 QTQTKDEGEF
+24 
-34 PYALG
+34 
-39 CRPLPEDFVKWWFD
+39 
-53 NLEDIKSGRIDVI
+53 
-66 NWSGETKLIVHS
+66 
-78 QDIARTQRWLTN
+78 
-90 PELTALPPSYLAPH
+90 
-104 TPPKDQGQNG
+104 
-114 TCWAFATV
+114 
-122 GSLESA
+122 
-128 LLTQLSLPERV
+128 
-139 SIYPFLNN
+139 
-147 PSVPDLSEQ
+147 
-156 FLAYYNVDFHVEQP
+156 
-170 PFDFDYKVGYRVTC
+170 
-184 QETNKDIGGSAFF
+184 
-197 STYNLIRRGVPI
+197 
-209 ESDFPYIQDRSP
+209 
-221 WIKWNAKNNDW
+221 
-232 KRHLVRSS
+232 
-240 ETVFIQSY
+240 
-248 REFGEYV
+248 
-255 NYIKTIK
+255 
-262 SAIMKYGALAVIL
+262 
-275 RVYSSFYNFPN
+275 
-286 VNCPSVKNVK
+286 
-296 VYTGPCQV
+296 
-304 DQPRE
+304 
-309 WHAVLLVG
+309 
-317 WIDFF
+317 
-322 SDQAS
+322 
-327 GYSGPIWILKNSWG
+327 
-341 TNWGRSLKDYGLSD
+341 
-355 DETKG
+355 
-360 YFALP
+360 
-365 MITQEE
+365 
-371 FASENCPDWKIE
+371 
-383 YSFMV
+383 
-388 VPIVDQQKPY
+388 

-440 DGNWYPVVDEL
+440 DGNWYTVVDEL

-461 NGIAKAAVLPNV
+461 NGIAKAAVLPSV

-487 PSSEADFT
+487 PSSEAVFT
-495 ATFKKPAWLF
+495 VTFKKPAWLF

-511 DNNLERYAYD
+511 DNEPDNDLEEYAND

-535 ITLVDGNTILRDSIR
+535 ITLVDGRTRLRDSIR

-563 PYEDFDSGNYI
+563 PYEDFDSGDYI
-574 NLSLF
+574 NLRFF

-602 WIGDYKSTRSYSPQ
+602 WIRDYKPPTSYSPQ
-616 AIAFDDTSGNWIT
+616 AIAFDYTSGNRIT
-629 TPQLRRALE
+629 TPELRRALE

-664 VADYVVASSFTV
+664 VADYVVASSFIE
-676 PGTGWNYEFLKQITS
+676 PGTGWNYEFFKQITS

-703 DAYRVYYDGTFWE
+703 DAYRGYYDGTSWE
-716 SIGLSLAVYNMSKVA
+716 SKGLSLAVYNMSKVA
-731 QTASALNYLSLRLID
+731 QTASALNYLSLRLIG

-768 DYDRSERLNTLV
+768 NNYTNERLNTLV

-831 FMPNSASLVYYYAN
+831 FMPNSASLVYRYAN
-845 DYNSLLFTN
+845 DYNSLLFTK

>member
-1 MRKAWLIVLV
+1 
-11 TLLLLTSCIQKPN
+11 
-24 QTQTKDEGEF
+24 
-34 PYALG
+34 
-39 CRPLPEDFVKWWFD
+39 
-53 NLEDIKSGRIDVI
+53 
-66 NWSGETKLIVHS
+66 
-78 QDIARTQRWLTN
+78 
-90 PELTALPPSYLAPH
+90 
-104 TPPKDQGQNG
+104 
-114 TCWAFATV
+114 
-122 GSLESA
+122 
-128 LLTQLSLPERV
+128 
-139 SIYPFLNN
+139 
-147 PSVPDLSEQ
+147 
-156 FLAYYNVDFHVEQP
+156 
-170 PFDFDYKVGYRVTC
+170 
-184 QETNKDIGGSAFF
+184 
-197 STYNLIRRGVPI
+197 
-209 ESDFPYIQDRSP
+209 
-221 WIKWNAKNNDW
+221 
-232 KRHLVRSS
+232 
-240 ETVFIQSY
+240 
-248 REFGEYV
+248 
-255 NYIKTIK
+255 
-262 SAIMKYGALAVIL
+262 
-275 RVYSSFYNFPN
+275 
-286 VNCPSVKNVK
+286 
-296 VYTGPCQV
+296 
-304 DQPRE
+304 
-309 WHAVLLVG
+309 
-317 WIDFF
+317 
-322 SDQAS
+322 
-327 GYSGPIWILKNSWG
+327 
-341 TNWGRSLKDYGLSD
+341 LSD

-371 FASENCPDWKIE
+371 FANKNCPDWKIE
-383 YSFMV
+383 NSLMV

-461 NGIAKAAVLPNV
+461 SGIAKAAVLPNV

-495 ATFKKPAWLF
+495 VTFKKPAWLF

-511 DNNLERYAYD
+511 DNNLEERADD

-535 ITLVDGNTILRDSIR
+535 ITLVDGKTRLRDSIR
-550 VLDEFGQWQTFEY
+550 VLDEFGQWQTLEY
-563 PYEDFDSGNYI
+563 LYEDFDSGNYI

-579 VSFFKSVFQ
+579 VSLSKSIFQ
-588 ASNYALIIWDHGSA
+588 ASNYALIIWDHGNA
-602 WIGDYKSTRSYSPQ
+602 WIDDYKPIRSYSPQ
-616 AIAFDDTSGNWIT
+616 AIAFDDTSRNWIT
-629 TPQLRRALE
+629 TPQLREALE

-664 VADYVVASSFTV
+664 VADYVVASSFIE
-676 PGTGWNYEFLKQITS
+676 PGTGWNYEFFKQITS
-691 TDNEG
+691 TDDEG

-731 QTASALNYLSLRLID
+731 QTASALNSLSLRLID

-768 DYDRSERLNTLV
+768 NNDTNERLNTLV
-780 DLHDFVVLAQDR
+780 DLRHFVVLAQGQ
-792 ISDGTARYW
+792 ISDGTAIYW

-816 YVKKTGETIQYPVSI
+816 YVEKTGETIQYPVSI
-831 FMPNSASLVYYYAN
+831 FMPNSASLVSHYAK

>member
-39 CRPLPEDFVKWWFD
+39 YRPLPEDFVKWWFD

-66 NWSGETKLIVHS
+66 DWSGETKLIVHS
-78 QDIARTQRWLTN
+78 QDIARTQRLLTN

-104 TPPKDQGQNG
+104 TPPKNQGLNG

-139 SIYPFLNN
+139 SIYPFFNN

-156 FLAYYNVDFHVEQP
+156 FLAYYNINYNINSSVEQP
-170 PFDFDYKVGYRVTC
+170 PSGYRVTC
-184 QETNKDIGGSAFF
+184 QETNKDIGGDLFF
-197 STYNLIRRGVPI
+197 STSYNLIRRGVPI
-209 ESDFPYIQDRSP
+209 ESDLPYITSKSP
-221 WIKWNAKNNDW
+221 WIQWNATNNDW

-248 REFGEYV
+248 SEFGEYV

-262 SAIMKYGALAVIL
+262 SAIMKYGALAVGFE
-275 RVYSSFYNFPN
+275 VYSNFN
-286 VNCPSVKNVK
+286 NTYFTNKK
-296 VYTGPCQV
+296 VYTGHGEG
-304 DQPRE
+304 D
-309 WHAVLLVG
+309 WHIGGHAVLLVG

-322 SDQAS
+322 SDL

-341 TNWGRSLKDYGLSD
+341 TDWGRSLKDYGLSD

-371 FASENCPDWKIE
+371 FASGNCPYWKIE
-383 YSFMV
+383 SSLMV

-427 PNVGVRMFYQAPS
+427 PNVGVRMFYQVPS
-440 DGNWYPVVDEL
+440 NGNWYPVVDVL

-461 NGIAKAAVLPNV
+461 NGIAKAAVLPSV

-495 ATFKKPAWLF
+495 VTFKKPAWLF

-511 DNNLERYAYD
+511 DNNLEGYACD

-550 VLDEFGQWQTFEY
+550 VLDEFGQWQTLEY
-563 PYEDFDSGNYI
+563 LYEDFDSGNYI
-574 NLSLF
+574 YLSLF
-579 VSFFKSVFQ
+579 VSLFKSIFQ
-588 ASNYALIIWDHGSA
+588 ASNYALIIWDHGGA
-602 WIGDYKSTRSYSPQ
+602 WIGDYKPTRSYSPQ
-616 AIAFDDTSGNWIT
+616 AIAFDDTSRNRIT
-629 TPQLRRALE
+629 TPELRMALE
-638 IAGGVDL
+638 EAGGVDL

-664 VADYVVASSFTV
+664 VADYVVASSFNV
-676 PGTGWNYEFLKQITS
+676 PGTGWNYEFFKQITS

-703 DAYRVYYDGTFWE
+703 DAYRGYYDGTFWE
-716 SIGLSLAVYNMSKVA
+716 NIGLSLAVYNMSKVA

-768 DYDRSERLNTLV
+768 YRSERLNTLV

-831 FMPNSASLVYYYAN
+831 FMPNSASLVDIYAK

-854 ELYWSNFLES
+854 QLYWSNFLES
-864 WLETGDVLRSI
+864 WLETGDVLKSI

>member
-1 MRKAWLIVLV
+1 
-11 TLLLLTSCIQKPN
+11 
-24 QTQTKDEGEF
+24 
-34 PYALG
+34 
-39 CRPLPEDFVKWWFD
+39 
-53 NLEDIKSGRIDVI
+53 
-66 NWSGETKLIVHS
+66 
-78 QDIARTQRWLTN
+78 
-90 PELTALPPSYLAPH
+90 
-104 TPPKDQGQNG
+104 
-114 TCWAFATV
+114 V

-128 LLTQLSLPERV
+128 LLTQLSLPERA

-156 FLAYYNVDFHVEQP
+156 FLAYYNINFSVE
-170 PFDFDYKVGYRVTC
+170 KSTSGYRVTC
-184 QETNKDIGGSAFF
+184 QETNQDVGGDLFF
-197 STYNLIRRGVPI
+197 STSYNLIRRGVPI
-209 ESDFPYIQDRSP
+209 ESDLPYITSKSP
-221 WIKWNAKNNDW
+221 WIQWNATNNDW

-262 SAIMKYGALAVIL
+262 SAIMKYGALAVGFL
-275 RVYSSFYNFPN
+275 VYSNFYNFFTD
-286 VNCPSVKNVK
+286 VNVK
-296 VYTGPCQV
+296 VYTGPGPE
-304 DQPRE
+304 DQPTE
-309 WHAVLLVG
+309 GHAVLLVG
-317 WIDFF
+317 WIDSF
-322 SDQAS
+322 SDSYQAS

-355 DETKG
+355 DETTKG

-371 FASENCPDWKIE
+371 FARENCPYWKIE
-383 YSFMV
+383 NFFMV

-440 DGNWYPVVDEL
+440 DGNWYTVVDEL

-487 PSSEADFT
+487 PSSEAVFT
-495 ATFKKPAWLF
+495 VTFKKPAWLF

-511 DNNLERYAYD
+511 DNNLERYAND

-550 VLDEFGQWQTFEY
+550 MLDEFGQWRIIGYFDA
-563 PYEDFDSGNYI
+563 DFDSGNYI

-588 ASNYALIIWDHGSA
+588 VSNYALIIWDHGNA
-602 WIGDYKSTRSYSPQ
+602 WIYDYKPTRSYSPQ
-616 AIAFDDTSGNWIT
+616 AIAFDDTSRNWIT
-629 TPQLRRALE
+629 TPELRRALE
-638 IAGGVDL
+638 EAGGVDL

-664 VADYVVASSFTV
+664 VADYVVGSSFLE

-703 DAYRVYYDGTFWE
+703 DAYRGYYDGTSWE
-716 SIGLSLAVYNMSKVA
+716 SKGLSLAVYNMSKVA
-731 QTASALNYLSLRLID
+731 QTASALNYLSLRLIG

-768 DYDRSERLNTLV
+768 NNYTNERLNTLV

-831 FMPNSASLVYYYAN
+831 FMPNSASLVYRYAN
-845 DYNSLLFTN
+845 DYNSLLFTK

>member
-39 CRPLPEDFVKWWFD
+39 YRPLPEDFVKWWFD

-66 NWSGETKLIVHS
+66 DWSGETKLIVNS
-78 QDIARTQRWLTN
+78 QDIARTQRLLTN

-104 TPPKDQGQNG
+104 TPPKHQGLNG

-139 SIYPFLNN
+139 SIYPFLN

-156 FLAYYNVDFHVEQP
+156 FLAYYNINFSVE
-170 PFDFDYKVGYRVTC
+170 KSTSGYRVTC
-184 QETNKDIGGSAFF
+184 QETNQDVGGSAFF

-209 ESDFPYIQDRSP
+209 ESDFPYIQDKSP

-240 ETVFIQSY
+240 ETVVIQSY

-255 NYIKTIK
+255 NYIETIK
-262 SAIMKYGALAVIL
+262 SAIMKYGALAVRFEL
-275 RVYSSFYNFPN
+275 YSNFYNFFTN
-286 VNCPSVKNVK
+286 VNVK
-296 VYTGPCQV
+296 VYTGRGPR
-304 DQPRE
+304 DQKE
-309 WHAVLLVG
+309 GGHLVLLVG
-317 WIDFF
+317 WIESPSEDL
-322 SDQAS
+322 

-341 TNWGRSLKDYGLSD
+341 TNWGCSLKDYGLSD

-371 FASENCPDWKIE
+371 FANKNCPDWKIE
-383 YSFMV
+383 NSFMV

-427 PNVGVRMFYQAPS
+427 PNVGVRMFFQAPS
-440 DGNWYPVVDEL
+440 DGNWYPVVDKL

-461 NGIAKAAVLPNV
+461 SGIAKAAVLPYV

-495 ATFKKPAWLF
+495 VTFKKPAWLF

-511 DNNLERYAYD
+511 DNDLERYAYD

-550 VLDEFGQWQTFEY
+550 VLDEFGQWQIIGYFD
-563 PYEDFDSGNYI
+563 EDFDSGNYI
-574 NLSLF
+574 YLSLF
-579 VSFFKSVFQ
+579 VLLSKSIFQ
-588 ASNYALIIWDHGSA
+588 ASNYALIIWDHGEA
-602 WIGDYKSTRSYSPQ
+602 WIGDHKSTRSYSPQ
-616 AIAFDDTSGNWIT
+616 AIAFDDTSGKRIT
-629 TPQLRRALE
+629 TPQLREALE

-664 VADYVVASSFTV
+664 VADYVVASSFTE
-676 PGTGWNYEFLKQITS
+676 PGTGWNYEFFKQITS

-755 IHYFYPLMSQYLY
+755 IHDFYPLMSQYY
-768 DYDRSERLNTLV
+768 YRNERLNTLV
-780 DLHDFVVLAQDR
+780 DLRHFVVLAQDR

-831 FMPNSASLVYYYAN
+831 FMPNSASLVYYYAK

>member
-1 MRKAWLIVLV
+1 MRKVWLIVLV

-39 CRPLPEDFVKWWFD
+39 YRPLPEDFVKWWFD

-66 NWSGETKLIVHS
+66 DWSGETKLIVHS

-104 TPPKDQGQNG
+104 TPPKDQGKNG

-139 SIYPFLNN
+139 SIYPFLN

-156 FLAYYNVDFHVEQP
+156 FLAYYNINFSVE
-170 PFDFDYKVGYRVTC
+170 KSTSGYRVTC
-184 QETNKDIGGSAFF
+184 QETNQDVGGDLFF
-197 STYNLIRRGVPI
+197 STSYNLIRRGVPI
-209 ESDFPYIQDRSP
+209 ESDLPYITSKSP
-221 WIKWNAKNNDW
+221 WIQWNATNNDW

-248 REFGEYV
+248 SEFGEYV

-275 RVYSSFYNFPN
+275 QVYSNFDFT
-286 VNCPSVKNVK
+286 NVK
-296 VYTGPCQV
+296 VYTGPGPGDRQIGG
-304 DQPRE
+304 
-309 WHAVLLVG
+309 HAVLLVG

-322 SDQAS
+322 FDPDS

-341 TNWGRSLKDYGLSD
+341 TDWGRSLKDYGLSD

-365 MITQEE
+365 MITQGE
-371 FASENCPDWKIE
+371 FASKNCPYWKIE
-383 YSFMV
+383 NFFMV

-461 NGIAKAAVLPNV
+461 NGIAKAAVLPYV

-487 PSSEADFT
+487 PYSEADFT
-495 ATFKKPAWLF
+495 VTFKKPAWLF

-511 DNNLERYAYD
+511 DNNLEERADD

-535 ITLVDGNTILRDSIR
+535 ITLVDGKTRLRDSIR
-550 VLDEFGQWQTFEY
+550 VLDEFGQWQTLEY
-563 PYEDFDSGNYI
+563 LYEDFDSGNYI

-579 VSFFKSVFQ
+579 VSLSKSIFQ
-588 ASNYALIIWDHGSA
+588 ASNYALIIWDHGNA
-602 WIGDYKSTRSYSPQ
+602 WIDDYKPIRSYSPQ
-616 AIAFDDTSGNWIT
+616 AIAFDDTSRNWIT
-629 TPQLRRALE
+629 TPQLREALE

-664 VADYVVASSFTV
+664 VADYVVASSFIE
-676 PGTGWNYEFLKQITS
+676 PGTGWNYEFFKQITS
-691 TDNEG
+691 TDDEG

-731 QTASALNYLSLRLID
+731 QTASALNSLSLRLIE

-768 DYDRSERLNTLV
+768 NNDTNERLNTLV
-780 DLHDFVVLAQDR
+780 DLHDFVVLAQGQ
-792 ISDGTARYW
+792 ISDGTAIYW

-816 YVKKTGETIQYPVSI
+816 YVEKTGETIQYPVSI
-831 FMPNSASLVYYYAN
+831 FMPNSASLVYYYAK

>member
-39 CRPLPEDFVKWWFD
+39 YRPLPEDFVKWWFD

-66 NWSGETKLIVHS
+66 NWSGETKLIANS
-78 QDIARTQRWLTN
+78 QDIARTQRKLEN
-90 PELTALPPSYLAPH
+90 PELTALPPFYLAPH
-104 TPPKDQGQNG
+104 TPPKDQRENR

-128 LLTQLSLPERV
+128 LLTQLSPSELV
-139 SIYPFLNN
+139 SIYPFLD

-156 FLAYYNVDFHVEQP
+156 FLAYYNINFGVEKP
-170 PFDFDYKVGYRVTC
+170 PSGYRVTC
-184 QETNKDIGGSAFF
+184 QETNQDVGGNWFF

-209 ESDFPYIQDRSP
+209 ESDFPYISNNEG
-221 WIKWNAKNNDW
+221 WIKRNATNNDW

-240 ETVFIQSY
+240 ETVFIYPSY
-248 REFGEYV
+248 SVRGEYV
-255 NYIKTIK
+255 NYIETIK
-262 SAIMKYGALAVIL
+262 SAIMKYGALAVGFQ
-275 RVYSSFYNFPN
+275 VYSNFRTYFFDFT
-286 VNCPSVKNVK
+286 NVK
-296 VYTGPCQV
+296 VYTGPGQEGT
-304 DQPRE
+304 QE
-309 WHAVLLVG
+309 EGHAVLLVG

-322 SDQAS
+322 LDPAS

-341 TNWGRSLKDYGLSD
+341 TNRGRSLKDYGLSD

-371 FASENCPDWKIE
+371 FASKNCPDWKIE
-383 YSFMV
+383 SYFMA

-398 VILADHEEHT
+398 VIFADNEEHT

-451 TGQSLFTTDE
+451 TGQSFFMTDE
-461 NGIAKAAVLPNV
+461 NGIAKAAVLPNI

-495 ATFKKPAWLF
+495 VTFKKPAWLF

-511 DNNLERYAYD
+511 DNDLEEFADD

-535 ITLVDGNTILRDSIR
+535 ITLVDGNTILQDSIR
-550 VLDEFGQWQTFEY
+550 VLDEFGEWQTFEY

-574 NLSLF
+574 ILSYF
-579 VSFFKSVFQ
+579 VSYLKSVFQ

-602 WIGDYKSTRSYSPQ
+602 WIYDYKSNRSYLPQ
-616 AIAFDDTSGNWIT
+616 AIAFDDTSDNWIT
-629 TPQLRRALE
+629 TPELRMALE
-638 IAGGVDL
+638 EAGGVDL

-655 IEVLYELKD
+655 IEVLYELKG
-664 VADYVVASSFTV
+664 VADYVVASSFSE
-676 PGTGWNYEFLKQITS
+676 PGTGWNYEFFKQITS
-691 TDNEG
+691 TDDEG

-703 DAYRVYYDGTFWE
+703 DAYRDYYDGTSLE
-716 SIGLSLAVYNMSKVA
+716 SKSLSLAVYDMSKVA
-731 QTASALNYLSLRLID
+731 QTAGALDYLSSRLIG
-746 IMNPALRST
+746 IMDPALRST
-755 IHYFYPLMSQYLY
+755 IHDFYPLMSQYLY
-768 DYDRSERLNTLV
+768 DDGSERLNTLV

-792 ISDGTARYW
+792 ISDDTARSL
-801 AGQVLTSLPDLVSYY
+801 ADQVLTSLPDLVSYY
-816 YVKKTGETIQYPVSI
+816 YVEKTGETIQYPVSI
-831 FMPNSASLVYYYAN
+831 FMPNSASLVYHYAN

-887 GNILERLLKGK
+887 GNTLERLLKGK
-898 FLHNK
+898 SLHNK

>member
-66 NWSGETKLIVHS
+66 DWSGETKLIVHS
-78 QDIARTQRWLTN
+78 QDIARTQRQLTN
-90 PELTALPPSYLAPH
+90 PELTALPPYYLAPH

-184 QETNKDIGGSAFF
+184 QETNKDVGGDLFF
-197 STYNLIRRGVPI
+197 STSYNLIRRGVPI

-221 WIKWNAKNNDW
+221 WIKWNATNNDW

-248 REFGEYV
+248 SEFGEYV
-255 NYIKTIK
+255 NYIETIK
-262 SAIMKYGALAVIL
+262 SAIIKYGALAVIL
-275 RVYSSFYNFPN
+275 QLYSNFDFT
-286 VNCPSVKNVK
+286 NVK
-296 VYTGPCQV
+296 VYTGPGPGDRQIGG
-304 DQPRE
+304 
-309 WHAVLLVG
+309 HAVLLVG

-322 SDQAS
+322 FDPDS

-341 TNWGRSLKDYGLSD
+341 TDWGRSLKDYGLSD
-355 DETKG
+355 DETTKG

-365 MITQEE
+365 MITQGE
-371 FASENCPDWKIE
+371 FASKNCPYWKIE
-383 YSFMV
+383 NFFMV

-461 NGIAKAAVLPNV
+461 SGIAKAAVLPNV

-495 ATFKKPAWLF
+495 VTFKKPAWLF

-511 DNNLERYAYD
+511 DNDPDNDLEEYADD

-535 ITLVDGNTILRDSIR
+535 ITLVDGRTRLRDSIR

-563 PYEDFDSGNYI
+563 PYEDFDSGDYT
-574 NLSLF
+574 NLRSF
-579 VSFFKSVFQ
+579 VSFFKSVLQ
-588 ASNYALIIWDHGSA
+588 ASNYALIIWDHGKA
-602 WIGDYKSTRSYSPQ
+602 WIYDYKSTRSYSPQ
-616 AIAFDDTSGNWIT
+616 AIAFDYTSGNRIT
-629 TPQLRRALE
+629 TPELRMALE
-638 IAGGVDL
+638 EAGGVDL

-664 VADYVVASSFTV
+664 VADYVVASSFTE
-676 PGTGWNYEFLKQITS
+676 PGTGWNYEFFKQITS
-691 TDNEG
+691 TDDEG

-716 SIGLSLAVYNMSKVA
+716 SKGLSLAVYNMSKVA
-731 QTASALNYLSLRLID
+731 ETASALNYLSLRLIE
-746 IMNPALRST
+746 IMNPALRSI

-768 DYDRSERLNTLV
+768 YRSERLNTLV
-780 DLHDFVVLAQDR
+780 DLHDFVVLAQGQ
-792 ISDGTARYW
+792 ISDGTAIYW

-816 YVKKTGETIQYPVSI
+816 YVEKTGETIQYPVSI
-831 FMPNSASLVYYYAN
+831 FMPNSASLVSHYAE